1 MVESQAKESQ
11 SGIFTNKFGE
21 VRSGWKIALMW
32 GLFLGSGL
40 LLGFLSIIVLIAING
55 RDMNGTPI
63 FNSVSGVIQ
72 ELCGIG
78 SVLFMVYVVE
88 RSRLRNFGL
97 PSIRT
102 YTREI
107 LYGILWGAGSMI
119 FIFLVLFLTGNVE
132 MKYSLGHPQ
141 WSMDLLYML
150 ILMILVGFSEEMM
163 SRGYTMTV
171 LQRQT
176 GKRWLAVGVS
186 SIIFAVMHLLNPN
199 VSAFGILNLV
209 LFGVVAAFMYIR
221 SGSLWMPIAYH
232 ASWDYFEGNVF
243 GFANSGNTMTSLYP
257 FANIKSNLL
266 TGGGFGPEGGI
277 LVTVALLIMLI
288 WLLKV
293 YKPRHDSQLK
303 TMKAH

>member
-1 MVESQAKESQ
+1 MAEPQAKESQ

-21 VRSGWKIALMW
+21 VRSGWKVALLW
-32 GLFLGSGL
+32 VLFLGSGFF
-40 LLGFLSIIVLIAING
+40 LGFLSLIVLIAMNG
-55 RDMNGTPI
+55 RNMNGTPI
-63 FNSVSGVIQ
+63 FNSVSDVIM

-97 PSIRT
+97 PSIRP
-102 YTREI
+102 YAREV
-107 LYGILWGAGSMI
+107 LYGILWGAGTMI

-132 MKYSLGHPQ
+132 MKYSLGQPQ
-141 WSMDLLYML
+141 WTIDSLFML

-186 SIIFAVMHLLNPN
+186 SLIFAAMHLLNPN
-199 VSAFGILNLV
+199 VSAFGIMNIAF
-209 LFGVVAAFMYIR
+209 FGVVAACMYIR
-221 SGSLWMPIAYH
+221 TGSLWMPIAYH

-243 GFANSGNTMTSLYP
+243 GFPNSGNTLPSLYP
-257 FANIKSNLL
+257 FAHVKSNLL

-277 LVTVALLIMLI
+277 LVTAALLLLLI
-288 WLLKV
+288 WVMKV
-293 YKPRHDSQLK
+293 YKPRHDVDLK
-303 TMKAH
+303 TA